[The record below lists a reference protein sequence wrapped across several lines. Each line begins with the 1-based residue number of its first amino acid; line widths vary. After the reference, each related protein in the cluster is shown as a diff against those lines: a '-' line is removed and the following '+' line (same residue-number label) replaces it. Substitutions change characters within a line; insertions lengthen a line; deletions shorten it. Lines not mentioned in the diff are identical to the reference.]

1 MIRTAALTLSLG
13 LLAAPLAA
21 QDDPAPDAPAED
33 DSFSMMEEGAR
44 MFFRGLMS
52 EMDPALEEL
61 GRLTEEMRPALR
73 DFATEM
79 GPAFRD
85 LMTEVEDWSVYR
97 APEMLPN
104 GDIIIRRREPL
115 DTTPDDPAPESDGT
129 EPGTGEIEL

>member
-1 MIRTAALTLSLG
+1 MKQITALTLSLG

-33 DSFSMMEEGAR
+33 DSFTLMEDGAR

-61 GRLTEEMRPALR
+61 GRMTEEMRPALR
-73 DFATEM
+73 NFVTEM

-97 APEMLPN
+97 APEILPN

-115 DTTPDDPAPESDGT
+115 DPETDPSDPADPAA
-129 EPGTGEIEL
+129 PGGEIEL

>member
-129 EPGTGEIEL
+129 EPGEIEL